1 MVHNAQYLFK
11 ILLLV
16 SGPSQKWDVLTT
28 HVSSEM
34 NSELS
39 YNLPSLVSQQSST
52 KEAVRCIVWVCDLSK
67 SWASVSQIEIL
78 SPQFTV
84 TVEGPKKVDGLES
97 DMLPQVLALS
107 YKNFSS
113 EVQHW
118 IFQKCLVSSYYDT
131 LRQKTFSF
139 SILPPSSSPHF
150 FKDFPIHF

>member
-52 KEAVRCIVWVCDLSK
+52 KEAVRCIV
-67 SWASVSQIEIL
+67 
-78 SPQFTV
+78 
-84 TVEGPKKVDGLES
+84 
-97 DMLPQVLALS
+97 
-107 YKNFSS
+107 
-113 EVQHW
+113 
-118 IFQKCLVSSYYDT
+118 
-131 LRQKTFSF
+131 
-139 SILPPSSSPHF
+139 
-150 FKDFPIHF
+150 